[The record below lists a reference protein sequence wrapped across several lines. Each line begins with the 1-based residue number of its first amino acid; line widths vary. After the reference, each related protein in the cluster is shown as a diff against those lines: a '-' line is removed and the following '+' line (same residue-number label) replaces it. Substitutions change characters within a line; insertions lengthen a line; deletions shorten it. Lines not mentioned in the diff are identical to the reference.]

1 MGYLAW
7 RIRRFQAAIQA
18 RRERRSVGK
27 AHRVYGR
34 AGSAFQ
40 REHDA
45 VLAGKLA
52 HLEAHGARDR
62 LRRNIH
68 RIEKGLLMRPRRDQ
82 FALGYID
89 ETVDAYERLGDGP
102 ERVWATDVLAA
113 YFDAVEGVEAARSRF
128 EACRRDGDGQEIPTP
143 RGNAPPPVDFADFEA
158 LMRRRRSI
166 RWFTDAPV
174 SRDAIDQA
182 VLAAAQAPS
191 ACNRQPFRFHFFDAR
206 KDIDRIAAI
215 PMGTR
220 GFAHQIPVLGV
231 LVGRLDAFFDE
242 RDRHLIYIDG
252 SLAAMAFMLGL
263 ETQGLASC
271 PLNWPDLD
279 AKEQAMAK
287 ELDLAP
293 YERPIMLFAIGH
305 ADPEGLVAAS
315 TKRPLEDLRTWP

>member
-1 MGYLAW
+1 MQG
-7 RIRRFQAAIQA
+7 
-18 RRERRSVGK
+18 RRERRSLGK
-27 AHRVYGR
+27 AHRVYGK

-52 HLEAHGARDR
+52 HLEVDGARDR

-68 RIEKGLLMRPRRDQ
+68 RLEKGLLMRPRRAT
-82 FALGYID
+82 FALKYID
-89 ETVDAYERLGDGP
+89 ETVAAYEHLGDGP
-102 ERVWATDVLAA
+102 ERVWATDVLSA
-113 YFDAVEGVEAARSRF
+113 YFDAVEGADAARARF
-128 EACRRDGDGQEIPTP
+128 EACRREGQGEEVPQP
-143 RGNAPPPVDFADFEA
+143 RGSAKPPVDFAHFEA

-174 SRDAIDQA
+174 DRDLIDAA
-182 VLAAAQAPS
+182 VAAAAQAPS
-191 ACNRQPFRFHFFDAR
+191 ACNRQPFRFHFFDQR
-206 KDIDRIAAI
+206 DDIDRVAAI

-263 ETQGLASC
+263 EAQGLASC
-271 PLNWPDLD
+271 PLNWPDID
-279 AKEQAMAK
+279 AKERAMAN
-287 ELDLAP
+287 ELGLAP

-305 ADPEGLVAAS
+305 PDPEGLVAAS
-315 TKRPLEDLRTWP
+315 AKRPVEDLRTWR